1 MSSVEI
7 CCVLNYFDDMT
18 ETRKTFFLAD
28 LCPFS
33 IILGMKLVTT
43 VKIANNLPKR
53 LQLKVM

>member
-43 VKIANNLPKR
+43 VKITNNLPKR
-53 LQLKVM
+53 L